1 MAVTGRCGA
10 VTVAQEVRIK
20 RVNNICSTH
29 YQDKPGN
36 KDTSHYFP
44 RHCPEQT
51 VLMPSPCLI
60 KPNVTR
66 EMQPLNAYPAVIK
79 VGIMSTIIALT
90 YEAKIKLFLETQQTG
105 YACQI
110 A

>member
-1 MAVTGRCGA
+1 
-10 VTVAQEVRIK
+10 
-20 RVNNICSTH
+20 
-29 YQDKPGN
+29 
-36 KDTSHYFP
+36 
-44 RHCPEQT
+44 
-51 VLMPSPCLI
+51 MPSPCLI
-60 KPNVTR
+60 NLNIAS

-90 YEAKIKLFLETQQTG
+90 YEAKTKLFLETQQTG